1 MNPPPP
7 LAMVLKFASDLF
19 LFICLLDDTNY
30 ENWQK
35 VLVLFISVTA
45 NCNAVVGLEF
55 ITTFASAVDK
65 LNGLWNWIL
74 WLALR

>member
-1 MNPPPP
+1 MNPPV
-7 LAMVLKFASDLF
+7 LANVLKFASDLF
-19 LFICLLDDTNY
+19 LYICLSDDTNY

-35 VLVLFISVTA
+35 VLVLCISVT
-45 NCNAVVGLEF
+45 AVVGLEF

>member
-1 MNPPPP
+1 MNPPV
-7 LAMVLKFASDLF
+7 LANVLKFASDLF
-19 LFICLLDDTNY
+19 LFICLSDDTNY

-35 VLVLFISVTA
+35 VLVLCISVT
-45 NCNAVVGLEF
+45 AVVGLEF

>member
-1 MNPPPP
+1 MNPPV
-7 LAMVLKFASDLF
+7 LANVLKFASDLF
-19 LFICLLDDTNY
+19 LFICLSDDTNY

-35 VLVLFISVTA
+35 VLVLCISVT
-45 NCNAVVGLEF
+45 AVVGLEF

-74 WLALR
+74 WLSLR

>member
-1 MNPPPP
+1 M
-7 LAMVLKFASDLF
+7 LANVLKFASDLF
-19 LFICLLDDTNY
+19 LLICLSDDTNN

-35 VLVLFISVTA
+35 VLVLCISVT
-45 NCNAVVGLEF
+45 AVVGLEF
-55 ITTFASAVDK
+55 ITTFASAGDK